1 MEEETSPVII
11 IMDEILVY
19 KDKKDAE
26 IDIEHYD
33 APNCTIYDKFGN
45 KYEFEILPNRRLK
58 LKIVPGKFENEAKDA
73 LFSFLR
79 SRGIHNFQQS
89 NISISNL
96 FAMALKYAE
105 SIPNSCSNFLSI
117 KSINQFLRKICRRS

>member
-1 MEEETSPVII
+1 
-11 IMDEILVY
+11 MDEILVY

-33 APNCTIYDKFGN
+33 APDCTIYDKFGN

-58 LKIVPGKFENEAKDA
+58 LKIVPGKFEIEAKDA

-79 SRGIHNFQQS
+79 SRGIHDFQQD
-89 NISISNL
+89 NNSISNL
-96 FAMALKYAE
+96 FAMALKHAE
-105 SIPNSCSNFLSI
+105 SIPNSCSKFLSI
-117 KSINQFLRKICRRS
+117 KSIDQFFRKIFRRS